1 MPIKLAG
8 NLASRDNRPAG
19 DKCPID
25 RAMKVVGSRS
35 TMLLMREAYYGTTR
49 FDTFA
54 ARSGM
59 TEAVTAKRLR
69 ELVNA
74 GLLSRTP
81 YQELGQRTRHEYVLT
96 ESGRDLLPAVMALGQ
111 WGKKHLPAQ
120 GSPWMSHDECEAPVR
135 VELRCANGHPADLD
149 HLVMTS

>member
-8 NLASRDNRPAG
+8 NPTSRGHSPAG

-25 RAMKVVGSRS
+25 RAMQVVGSRS

-69 ELVNA
+69 ELVEA
-74 GLLSRTP
+74 GLLSRQP
-81 YQELGQRTRHEYVLT
+81 YREPGQRTRHEYVLT
-96 ESGRDLLPAVMALGQ
+96 ESGRDLLPAVIALGQ
-111 WGKKHLPAQ
+111 WGNKHLPRE
-120 GSPWMSHDECEAPVR
+120 GSPWLSHDECDARVQ
-135 VELRCANGHPADLD
+135 VELRCANGHVTDVD
-149 HLVMTS
+149 HLVLTS